1 MKNWRV
7 LVAVAAVVLAGAA
20 AYLSYEYAHKAD
32 TRAAKNIQR
41 VDVLVAKSD
50 ISKGTTAA
58 QALNS
63 GLISTKQVPR
73 SILPPSAVVNATDL
87 TDKIAVGTIAKGQF
101 IVGDSFVKPA
111 EVGGFSSTVPV
122 GHEAISISVDASHG
136 VAGFVQPGDMVNV
149 IWTGPM
155 ADQKAGVASPSP
167 IGVTAFLVP
176 SVRVMAVGQT
186 TANTA
191 PAASTGTGSVGATT
205 SGQAAG
211 ASNSSSSSS
220 STVSGNAGLITLDVT
235 PRQAEQIAQG
245 LSVGAFY
252 LTLDAPGL
260 DPSKFTPPAEIV
272 ATWNL
277 FDQHLAILD
286 EFRALKAH

>member
-1 MKNWRV
+1 VKNWRV

-32 TRAAKNIQR
+32 TRAAKNIER

-73 SILPPSAVVNATDL
+73 SILPATAVVNATDL
-87 TDKIAVGTIAKGQF
+87 TDKIAVSTISSGQF

-111 EVGGFSSTVPV
+111 EVGGFSSTVPK
-122 GHEAISISVDASHG
+122 GHQAISITVDASHG

-149 IWTGPM
+149 LWTGPM
-155 ADQKAGVASPSP
+155 GDQQGGVASANPA
-167 IGVTAFLVP
+167 GVTAFLVP
-176 SVRVMAVGQT
+176 SVRVLAVGQT

-191 PAASTGTGSVGATT
+191 PASSTGVGATA

-211 ASNSSSSSS
+211 ASSSSSSS
-220 STVSGNAGLITLDVT
+220 SSSGNAGLITLDVT

-245 LSVGAFY
+245 LAIGAFY

-277 FDQHLAILD
+277 FDQHLAVLD
-286 EFRALKAH
+286 QYRTLKAH

>member
-1 MKNWRV
+1 VKNWRV

-32 TRAAKNIQR
+32 TRAAKNIER
-41 VDVLVAKSD
+41 VDVLVAKTD

-73 SILPPSAVVNATDL
+73 SILPPTAVVNATDL
-87 TDKIAVGTIAKGQF
+87 TDKIAVATIAKGQF
-101 IVGDSFVKPA
+101 IVGESFVKPA

-122 GHEAISISVDASHG
+122 GHQAISIAVDASHG

-149 IWTGPM
+149 IWTGP
-155 ADQKAGVASPSP
+155 AGDQRGGLPSP
-167 IGVTAFLVP
+167 TAAGVTAFLVP
-176 SVRVMAVGQT
+176 SVRVLAVGQT

-191 PAASTGTGSVGATT
+191 PASSGTGVGATT

-211 ASNSSSSSS
+211 ASNSTSN
-220 STVSGNAGLITLDVT
+220 VSGNAGLITLDVT

-245 LSVGAFY
+245 LAVGAFY

-272 ATWNL
+272 STWNL
-277 FDQHLAILD
+277 FDQRLTVLD
-286 EFRALKAH
+286 EYRAAKAH

>member
-1 MKNWRV
+1 M

-32 TRAAKNIQR
+32 TRAQKSVQR

-50 ISKGTTAA
+50 ISKVTTAA

-73 SILPPSAVVNATDL
+73 AILPPTAVVNAGDL
-87 TDKIAVGTIAKGQF
+87 TNKIAVGTISKGQF
-101 IVGDSFVKPA
+101 IVGSSFVEPA
-111 EVGGFSSTVPV
+111 AVGGFSSTVPK
-122 GHEAISISVDASHG
+122 GHQAITITVDQTHG
-136 VAGFVQPGDMVNV
+136 VAGFIQPGDRVNV
-149 IWTGPM
+149 LYSGPVSKTSGGAPA
-155 ADQKAGVASPSP
+155 ADATRVS
-167 IGVTAFLVP
+167 AFLIP

-191 PAASTGTGSVGATT
+191 PASNTSVGLTT

-211 ASNSSSSSS
+211 ASNQSSSSSQ
-220 STVSGNAGLITLDVT
+220 VAGNTGLITLDVT

-245 LSVGAFY
+245 MSLGTFY

-260 DPSKFTPPAEIV
+260 DPSKFTPPPEV
-272 ATWNL
+272 VETWNL
-277 FDQHLAILD
+277 FDQQLAVVD
-286 EFRALKAH
+286 QFRTAK

>member
-32 TRAAKNIQR
+32 TRAAKNVQQ
-41 VDVLVAKSD
+41 VNVLVAKSD

-63 GLISTKQVPR
+63 GLIATKAIARGV
-73 SILPPSAVVNATDL
+73 LPPSAVQDANTL
-87 TDKIAVGTIAKGQF
+87 TNKVAVASIAKGQF
-101 IVGDSFVKPA
+101 IVNESFVEPA
-111 EVGGFSSTVPV
+111 AVGGFSSTVPK
-122 GHEAISISVDASHG
+122 GKQAISITVDASHG

-149 IWTGPM
+149 LWSGPVL
-155 ADQKAGVASPSP
+155 DQQGSPHAATPQRVS
-167 IGVTAFLVP
+167 AFLVP
-176 SVRVMAVGQT
+176 SVKVMAVGQT

-191 PAASTGTGSVGATT
+191 PSSNTNAGLAT

-211 ASNSSSSSS
+211 ADNSSSGSSAN
-220 STVSGNAGLITLDVT
+220 GGLITLEVT

-245 LSVGAFY
+245 VSLGSFY

-272 ATWNL
+272 ETWNL
-277 FDQHLAILD
+277 FDQHLAVLD
-286 EFRALKAH
+286 QARAGQGAK

>member
-1 MKNWRV
+1 M

-20 AYLSYEYAHKAD
+20 AFLSYDYAHKAD
-32 TRAAKNIQR
+32 TRAAKDVQR

-73 SILPPSAVVNATDL
+73 AILPPTAVANPGDL
-87 TDKIAVGTIAKGQF
+87 TNKVAVSSISKGQF
-101 IVGDSFVKPA
+101 IVGGSFVAPA
-111 EVGGFSSTVPV
+111 AVGGFSSTVEK
-122 GHEAISISVDASHG
+122 GHQAITITVDQSHG
-136 VAGFVQPGDMVNV
+136 VAGFIQPGDMVNV
-149 IWTGPM
+149 LWSGSITV
-155 ADQKAGVASPSP
+155 QKDSPVQKPSEK
-167 IGVTAFLVP
+167 VSAFLIP
-176 SVRVMAVGQT
+176 SVKVMAIGQT

-191 PAASTGTGSVGATT
+191 PASNTGLTN

-211 ASNSSSSSS
+211 AAPSSNSQA
-220 STVSGNAGLITLDVT
+220 SGNTGLLTLSVT

-245 LSVGAFY
+245 LATGSFY

-272 ATWNL
+272 ETWNL
-277 FDQHLAILD
+277 FDQHLTVVD
-286 EFRALKAH
+286 EVRRVAGN

>member
-1 MKNWRV
+1 V

-32 TRAAKNIQR
+32 TRAAKDIQQ

-63 GLISTKQVPR
+63 GQISTKLVPR
-73 SILPPSAVVNATDL
+73 GVLPPSAVANAGDL
-87 TDKIAVGTIAKGQF
+87 TDKVAVATISKGQF
-101 IVGDSFVKPA
+101 IVGESFVKPA
-111 EVGGFSSTVPV
+111 EVGGFSSAVTKGHQAITITV
-122 GHEAISISVDASHG
+122 DQSHG
-136 VAGFVQPGDMVNV
+136 VAGFIQPGDRVNV
-149 IWTGPM
+149 IWSGSIT
-155 ADQKAGVASPSP
+155 AQKGSPGDVGARVS
-167 IGVTAFLVP
+167 AFLVP
-176 SVRVMAVGQT
+176 GVKVMAVGQT

-191 PAASTGTGSVGATT
+191 PAANTNAGLTT

-211 ASNSSSSSS
+211 ASNSTSAQ
-220 STVSGNAGLITLDVT
+220 VSGNTGLLTLEVT

-245 LSVGAFY
+245 IALGSFY

-260 DPSKFTPPAEIV
+260 DPSKFTAPAEIV
-272 ATWNL
+272 ETWNL
-277 FDQHLAILD
+277 FDQHLAVVD
-286 EFRALKAH
+286 ELRAATVK